1 MGTEEQAMES
11 EQAPSPLAS
20 ELLDQLAV
28 LRDDATRRAWFARHP
43 DLLDRL
49 RVPELCRQVV
59 ALVRSDLDQA
69 TDLATTVRWVAA
81 QLDDTGCRAL
91 AERATANVLHSA
103 GATEEAQERYQRAL
117 ELFDGIG
124 DRMESA
130 ITRSSALLN
139 LAYLGDYPA
148 VYSWQEAARK
158 VFEEEDDH
166 LRLANLANNFGNILY
181 RQDRW
186 QEAQEH
192 YGLAHRKFVELGKSR
207 NAAICLRNLTVCHI
221 SLHHFAE
228 ALATYETARAACEQE
243 GLRGSVLSLD
253 YNIAYLFYLRGEY
266 TRAIRRFQA
275 ARRAAE
281 SEGDAYHRALC
292 DLDQTEIYL
301 ELNLVEEAA
310 RLAKSSHEG
319 FSQLKMP
326 YETAKALTNE
336 AIAMGRMGEVASA
349 LDLLGR
355 ARRLFA
361 QEGNRV
367 WLALIDFYQA
377 VVLYRGDRPH
387 EAEELARGARRAFAE
402 SALAPRAA
410 MSAVLLAQIY
420 LRLGEPDRAREAC
433 HDAIERL
440 VGLEMPALEHQA
452 HLVLGQVEEAVG
464 DPRAALEA
472 YESAQ
477 LWLERLRSQVYG
489 EDLKIAFLKD
499 KHVVFE
505 SLVWLTM
512 AKAPQPERDLQA
524 FEYVEKSK
532 SRSLAD
538 LMSFRAYALPTR
550 VGERGELAGQ
560 VRQMRE
566 ELNWFYRQIDH
577 HQMEGRELRR
587 GGAVERLR
595 QETRSK
601 EDELLRSQ
609 RELQTLDLEYSSLQS
624 ASAVDLEALRS
635 SLGEGSALV
644 EYFIARGKIFACVI
658 DGERLEMIELTTA
671 HRARR
676 LHRFL
681 QFQLSRSLPTAKAT
695 EMEREMGSEAIR
707 SYLREL
713 QRELVEPLLA
723 HLDCHHLIIAP
734 HGFLHYVPF
743 HALWDGRQYLVER
756 FSISYAPSAGVFQ
769 LCASKTIRPSN
780 KSLVLGVADDRAPHI
795 LEEVRAVS
803 ESLPDAT
810 LLLGEEAS
818 EEALRHHAPGS
829 RFVHIA
835 THGLFRRDNPMFSA
849 IQLGTTRLSLFDLY
863 DLRLDAEL
871 VVLSGCGTGLNAVFG
886 ADELVGLT
894 RGLLYAGT
902 QCVLVTLW
910 DVNDAS
916 TAAFMRRFYRH
927 LGQGNQRAKA
937 LQLAMKDQRQ
947 EYPHPYHWAPFVL
960 VGKPNGGGSMATK
973 KGDRGGAG

>member
-1 MGTEEQAMES
+1 MTSTDTPVPLGS
-11 EQAPSPLAS
+11 ETL
-20 ELLDQLAV
+20 EQLAA
-28 LRDDATRRAWFARHP
+28 LREDSKRQAWFDRHP
-43 DLLDRL
+43 ELVDAS

-59 ALVRSDLDQA
+59 ALVRSDLARA
-69 TDLATTVRWVAA
+69 TALAATVRWLADR
-81 QLDDTGCRAL
+81 LGDDACRGL
-91 AERATANVLHSA
+91 AERATANALHSA
-103 GATEEAQERYQRAL
+103 GATEDAQGHYQRAL
-117 ELFDGIG
+117 DLFTGLG
-124 DRMESA
+124 DAMEVA

-148 VYSWQEAARK
+148 VYTWQEAARR
-158 VFEEEDDH
+158 VFEEHEDH

-221 SLHHFAE
+221 SLHHFAD
-228 ALATYETARAACEQE
+228 ALATYETARAACQRE

-281 SEGDAYHRALC
+281 AEGDAYHRALC

-310 RLAKSSHEG
+310 RLAESSHEG

-336 AIAMGRMGEVASA
+336 AIAMGRLGEAERA

-355 ARRLFA
+355 ARDLFG

-377 VVLYRGDRPH
+377 VVLYRDGRPH
-387 EAEELARGARRAFAE
+387 EAEELARGGRRAFAE

-410 MSAVLLAQIY
+410 MSSVLLAQIY
-420 LRLGEPDRAREAC
+420 LDLGEPDRAREAC

-464 DPRAALEA
+464 DPGAALLA
-472 YESAQ
+472 YGTAQ
-477 LWLERLRSQVYG
+477 EWLERLRSQVYG

-499 KHVVFE
+499 KHIVFE

-512 AKAPQPERDLQA
+512 AGEPRPERDRQA
-524 FEYVEKSK
+524 FEYIEKAK

-550 VGERGELAGQ
+550 AGERGELAGQ
-560 VRQMRE
+560 VRQMRQ
-566 ELNWFYRQIDH
+566 ELNWFYRQIDR
-577 HQMEGRELRR
+577 HQMEGGELRK
-587 GGAVERLR
+587 GGVVERLR
-595 QETRSK
+595 KETRSK
-601 EDELLRSQ
+601 EDDLLRSQ

-624 ASAVDLEALRS
+624 ASSVDLEKLRG
-635 SLGEGSALV
+635 SLGRRAALV
-644 EYFIARGKIFACVI
+644 EYFIARDKVYACVV
-658 DGERLEMIELTTA
+658 DWRRLEMVELTTA
-671 HRARR
+671 RQTRR

-681 QFQLSRSLPTAKAT
+681 QFQLSRALPTVQRDAS
-695 EMEREMGSEAIR
+695 EREMGSEAIR
-707 SYLREL
+707 SYLWEL
-713 QRELVEPLLA
+713 HRQLVEPLLE
-723 HLDCHHLIIAP
+723 HLDRDHLVIAP
-734 HGFLHYVPF
+734 HGFLHYVPY
-743 HALWDGRQYLVER
+743 HALWDGENYLVDR

-769 LCASKTIRPSN
+769 LCAAKKPRPGER
-780 KSLVLGVADDRAPHI
+780 SLVLGVADERAPHI
-795 LEEVRAVS
+795 LGEVTAVS
-803 ESLPDAT
+803 ESLPEAT
-810 LLLGEEAS
+810 LLVGEEAS
-818 EEALRHHAPGS
+818 EEALRQHAPGS

-871 VVLSGCGTGLNAVFG
+871 VVLSGCGTGLGAVFG

-894 RGLLYAGT
+894 RGLLYAGA

-916 TAAFMRRFYRH
+916 TAAFMRHFYRH
-927 LGQGNQRAKA
+927 LGRGTQRAAA
-937 LQLAMKDQRQ
+937 LRLAMLDQKEQ
-947 EYPHPYHWAPFVL
+947 FPHPYHWAPFVL
-960 VGKPNGGGSMATK
+960 VGKPNGG
-973 KGDRGGAG
+973 